1 MRGYSLYWGLE
12 KAFLKDEKET
22 AREVGAEC
30 GEEGSR
36 EREPLIQ
43 DLRKNEKSPKQGWRR

>member
-12 KAFLKDEKET
+12 KAFPKNEKET

-30 GEEGSR
+30 GEEASR

-43 DLRKNEKSPKQGWRR
+43 DLRKNENSPKQGWRR